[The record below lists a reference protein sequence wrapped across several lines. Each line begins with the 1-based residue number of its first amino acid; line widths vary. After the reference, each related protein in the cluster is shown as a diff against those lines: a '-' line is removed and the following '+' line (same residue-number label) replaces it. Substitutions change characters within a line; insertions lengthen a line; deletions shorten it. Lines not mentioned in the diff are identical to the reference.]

1 MIEEIQGWFQELQK
15 MDAEE
20 VQRTIESYSAY
31 GPLPGILLPL
41 LEAFLAF
48 LPLVVFIAVNANV
61 YGLWLG
67 SLYSWIGVSAGSMA
81 MFWIARLIGGRFGAW
96 LQRRFPATS
105 RFFRWIERRG
115 FTPIFLLACFP
126 FSPSFLINLASGLS
140 TVKFHTFALAILL
153 GKAVMIFSVSLLS
166 FDITE
171 VFDEP
176 WRIIVAV
183 AVLLVMWFGGK
194 RIEARYQVG

>member
-1 MIEEIQGWFQELQK
+1 
-15 MDAEE
+15 MDSEQ
-20 VQRTIESYSAY
+20 VQQTIESYSAY
-31 GPLPGILLPL
+31 GPLPGIMLPL

-67 SLYSWIGVSAGSMA
+67 SLYSWIGVCLGSMA
-81 MFWIARLIGGRFGAW
+81 MFWIARLVGGRFGAW
-96 LQRRFPATS
+96 LQRRFPAVS
-105 RFFRWIERRG
+105 RFFRWIERKG

-126 FSPSFLINLASGLS
+126 FSPSFLVNLASGLS
-140 TVKFHTFALAILL
+140 TVKFRTFALAILM

-171 VFDEP
+171 VADEP
-176 WRIIVAV
+176 WRIVAAVIVLF
-183 AVLLVMWFGGK
+183 LLWFGGK
-194 RIEARYQVG
+194 RIETRYQAG